1 MKQLNTGNIG
11 KLDYKKLYSDLM
23 CFIVKLAKSGL
34 IHCDFNEFNIIIR
47 DPSESNKT
55 SDFVVIDFPQCVSI
69 EHPDAKTYFD
79 RDVQGIRDFFK
90 KKFKYDPQHDSTM
103 FDTDGYGDGYK
114 YAYPNFKRDVIRE
127 KLLDVEVE
135 ASGYAKKRTGKQEV
149 KDLEKAVMGMR
160 ITADETDELSE
171 FEDDDEEAYDEEDEE
186 ADDDDDDDDEE
197 GDYYE
202 EEDVQFSD
210 NDAAHEE
217 ENEKIIAALS
227 AGDKNLKMDKLG
239 NYILDE

>member
-1 MKQLNTGNIG
+1 M
-11 KLDYKKLYSDLM
+11 
-23 CFIVKLAKSGL
+23 
-34 IHCDFNEFNIIIR
+34 
-47 DPSESNKT
+47 
-55 SDFVVIDFPQCVSI
+55 
-69 EHPDAKTYFD
+69 
-79 RDVQGIRDFFK
+79 
-90 KKFKYDPQHDSTM
+90 
-103 FDTDGYGDGYK
+103 
-114 YAYPNFKRDVIRE
+114 
-127 KLLDVEVE
+127 DVEVE